1 MTRALQQRKVRHSQ
15 VMKSLVVVFV
25 LATSLLG
32 QSVGTKDVQVT
43 GVAGES
49 WLNHLH
55 RTFEETSMGKTGRLG
70 PPTSRGGEETPGW
83 QRRLSADSAR
93 QTVTLQGA
101 DLYRL
106 NCWGCHGE
114 FGLGAPP
121 EINSVVN
128 PTRATSIVVIMERMK
143 KLGMNI
149 SRADAAEL
157 ANQSKT
163 TLLQRLHKG
172 GTDMPPF
179 PHLSEPE
186 VRAIFAY
193 LKQLA
198 GVPGAGKQQ
207 EVVEESR
214 VRVGEHIVK
223 STCHICHNA
232 AGPNPNPEQLLN
244 GAIPPLN
251 TLTTRTSLPDFDR
264 KIRTGAPIM
273 MGTPPSAFRGR
284 MPVFYYLGEDEVAD
298 AYLYLRLSPPYET
311 HEQNQAA
318 NKVVPGVLNS
328 EPTTA
333 LPPSKSSDVTMVTL
347 PVVAEIFVALL
358 LTGGLGFT
366 VREIRRL
373 SAASEVRKVLV
384 IGDGRIALHAIHSV
398 SSESPARRAQQ
409 LTESTSSDKV
419 VAVMANDKQPMS
431 YSRVRYGDCR
441 TFESSWLARRLE
453 KEDWVA

>member
-1 MTRALQQRKVRHSQ
+1 
-15 VMKSLVVVFV
+15 MKSLVVVLL
-25 LATSLLG
+25 LATSLLA
-32 QSVGTKDVQVT
+32 QPVGTKDVHVT

-70 PPTSRGGEETPGW
+70 PTSRGGEETPGR
-83 QRRLSADSAR
+83 QRRLSADTAR
-93 QTVTLQGA
+93 QTVTLHGA

-106 NCWGCHGE
+106 NCRACHGE

-121 EINSVVN
+121 EINSVIN
-128 PTRATSIVVIMERMK
+128 PTRAASIVLIMERMK

-157 ANQSKT
+157 ARQSKT
-163 TLLQRLHKG
+163 ALLQRLHEG

-186 VRAIFAY
+186 VRAILAY

-198 GVPGAGKQQ
+198 GIPGAEKQQ
-207 EVVEESR
+207 VAVEESR

-232 AGPNPNPEQLLN
+232 AGPNPNPKQLLN
-244 GAIPPLN
+244 GAIPPLS

-264 KIRTGAPIM
+264 KIRAGAPIL
-273 MGTPPSAFRGR
+273 MGTPPSVFRGR
-284 MPVFYYLGEDEVAD
+284 MPVFYYLGADEVED
-298 AYLYLRLSPPYET
+298 AYLYLRLFPSYEA

-318 NKVVPGVLNS
+318 IKVGPSVTNS

-333 LPPSKSSDVTMVTL
+333 LPSSKGSGPTRATF
-347 PVVAEIFVALL
+347 PVAAEIFVALL
-358 LTGGLGFT
+358 MAGGLGFT
-366 VREIRRL
+366 VREVRRL
-373 SAASEVRKVLV
+373 SAESEIRKALATSDRSIVLL
-384 IGDGRIALHAIHSV
+384 GAHPGGR
-398 SSESPARRAQQ
+398 RQQ
-409 LTESTSSDKV
+409 PTKFASSDEV
-419 VAVMANDKQPMS
+419 VAVMANHDDEQAVSPS
-431 YSRVRYGDCR
+431 SFHDSNYR

-453 KEDWVA
+453 KPDQVA